1 LANRDECAEEKE
13 APMILVGEPNL
24 GEDEEVALIEVI
36 RSNWITMGPQVAA
49 FEQEF
54 ADQHGA
60 DAAAAVSSCTA
71 GLHLAL
77 AALDIGPGD
86 EVLVP
91 SMTFVATASCVL
103 YVGATPV
110 FVDIESMHRPLISIE
125 DAARKCT
132 ARTRAVIVMHYAGY
146 VVDRRTW
153 IEFAQTRG
161 LLLIEDAAHAA
172 GAPGAGTI
180 GEVTVFSFYG
190 NKNMTTAEG
199 GMILARQESV
209 LERIRQMRALGM
221 SSGTHERLQ
230 ARAPSYDVTV
240 LGWNYRMDEFRA
252 AVGRVQLRNL
262 HRWNGTRHELVHQ
275 YRDALAEY
283 CPAVSVAFGSA
294 VEPSAYHLLP
304 AILPAGSDRKVIM
317 EHMRDAGVQTTFH
330 YPPVHMLSLYRSRYP
345 SVTLPETE
353 AFAARELTLPLHSK
367 MTAGEVRRVAN
378 ALANALYYHRA
389 EVEA

>member
-1 LANRDECAEEKE
+1 
-13 APMILVGEPNL
+13 MILVGEPNL
-24 GEDEEVALIEVI
+24 GEEEQTALIDVVK
-36 RSNWITMGPQVAA
+36 SNWITMGSQVAA
-49 FEQEF
+49 FEQAF
-54 ADQHGA
+54 ADNHGA
-60 DAAAAVSSCTA
+60 VAAAAVSSCTA

-77 AALDIGPGD
+77 AALDIAPGD

-110 FVDIESMHRPLISIE
+110 FVDIEGLHRPLISIE
-125 DAARKCT
+125 DAAHKCT
-132 ARTRAVIVMHYAGY
+132 ERTRAVIVMHYAGY
-146 VVDRRTW
+146 LVDRHAW
-153 IEFAQTRG
+153 VDFARSRG

-180 GEVTVFSFYG
+180 GDVAVFSFYG

-199 GMILARQESV
+199 GMIFARQESV
-209 LERIRQMRALGM
+209 LNRIRQMRALGM

-230 ARAPSYDVTV
+230 ARAPSYDVTM

-252 AVGRVQLRNL
+252 AVGRVQLRSL
-262 HRWNGTRHELVHQ
+262 RKWNGIRQDLVHQ

-283 CPAVSVAFGSA
+283 CPSVSVAFGSA

-304 AILPAGSDRKVIM
+304 AILPAGSDRKMIM
-317 EHMRDAGVQTTFH
+317 EHMWDAGVQTTFH
-330 YPPVHMLSLYRSRYP
+330 YPPVHMLSLYRGRYP

-367 MTAGEVRRVAN
+367 MTGDDVHRVAN
-378 ALANALYYHRA
+378 ALANALSRQRV